1 MKVKCDHCSE
11 TTDITF
17 DGLIF
22 DGEDEKV
29 FVSYLATEMAKSE
42 SNPTE

>member
-11 TTDITF
+11 TTDIAF

-22 DGEDEKV
+22 DDEDEKV
-29 FVSYLATEMAKSE
+29 FVRYLAAEMAKSE
-42 SNPTE
+42 NTAE

>member
-22 DGEDEKV
+22 DDEDEKV
-29 FVSYLATEMAKSE
+29 FVSYLAAEMEKSE
-42 SNPTE
+42 DTIE